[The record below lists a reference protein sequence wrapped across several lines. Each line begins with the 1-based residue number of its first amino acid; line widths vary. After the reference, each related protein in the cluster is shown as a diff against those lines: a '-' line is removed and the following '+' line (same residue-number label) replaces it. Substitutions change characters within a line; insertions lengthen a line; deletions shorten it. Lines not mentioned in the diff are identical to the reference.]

1 LRKIL
6 RIALPPRINSKRRVG
21 ITIDGVR
28 PLGRVPLSCTSYVC
42 MADYEAGPELANWIN
57 QGRGLSVE
65 VPDKSGSAVNLKISL
80 SGFARAYNGQPQETS
95 VFEEP
100 MAKLEVELA
109 DREARCGRSA
119 K

>member
-1 LRKIL
+1 
-6 RIALPPRINSKRRVG
+6 
-21 ITIDGVR
+21 
-28 PLGRVPLSCTSYVC
+28 

-119 K
+119 E